1 MPETDLAAVRT
12 AVRLFGRE
20 LEAPLLIGAMTGG
33 AEASASINRNLALA
47 AQELGLGMMLG
58 SQRIMLEEPDVA
70 ASFRVRHVAP
80 DILLLGNLGVGQ
92 LNKGYGAEHVRR
104 AIEEVGAD
112 GLAFHA
118 NPLQEAVQA
127 EGDGD
132 FRDLVRRLRA
142 VAAEVDAPLV
152 LKEVGHGLDTE
163 TIRAVADIGLAGLD
177 VAGAG
182 GTSWARVEE
191 YVRHGEIVHPELV
204 EWGIPTADAI
214 RTGEAVDVRSAHEL
228 AQRYPHA
235 QPGPGRRRRIEA
247 LLAVPLRATD
257 RHVIGA
263 LVVAARKERT
273 ITSRRKVIVG
283 IVEQCGVALERAQLQ
298 AASELTAANAR
309 FLAELAKGLERSTTV
324 RARALRLTQLLIED
338 RATFAAVHVAGDGG
352 PTLVASSGSRS

>member
-1 MPETDLAAVRT
+1 LPESDLAAVRT
-12 AVRLFGRE
+12 DVRLLGRR

-33 AEASASINRNLALA
+33 ADASAEINRNLALA
-47 AQELGLGMMLG
+47 AQDLGLGMMLG
-58 SQRIMLEEPDVA
+58 SQRIMLEEPDAA
-70 ASFRVRHVAP
+70 ASFRVRRVAP
-80 DILLLGNLGVGQ
+80 DILLLGNLGVAQ
-92 LNKGYGAEHVRR
+92 LNKGYGAEEVRR
-104 AIEEVGAD
+104 AIGEVEAD

-163 TIRAVADIGLAGLD
+163 TVRAVADIGLAALD

-214 RTGEAVDVRSAHEL
+214 VGARCHAPDLTLIASGGIRSGLDAAKALALGADAVA
-228 AQRYPHA
+228 
-235 QPGPGRRRRIEA
+235 
-247 LLAVPLRATD
+247 
-257 RHVIGA
+257 
-263 LVVAARKERT
+263 
-273 ITSRRKVIVG
+273 
-283 IVEQCGVALERAQLQ
+283 VALPLLRPALESADAVRDVLKRIVD
-298 AASELTAANAR
+298 ELRIAMHCAGAGSVTDLRSLHLHAR
-309 FLAELAKGLERSTTV
+309 
-324 RARALRLTQLLIED
+324 
-338 RATFAAVHVAGDGG
+338 G
-352 PTLVASSGSRS
+352 PA

>member
-1 MPETDLAAVRT
+1 LPESDLAAVRT
-12 AVRLFGRE
+12 DVRLLGRR

-33 AEASASINRNLALA
+33 ADASAQINRNLALA
-47 AQELGLGMMLG
+47 AQDLGLGMMLG
-58 SQRIMLEEPDVA
+58 SQRIMLEEPDAA
-70 ASFRVRHVAP
+70 ASFRVRRVAP
-80 DILLLGNLGVGQ
+80 DILLLGNLGVAQ
-92 LNKGYGAEHVRR
+92 LNKGYGAEEVRR
-104 AIEEVGAD
+104 AIGEVEAD

-163 TIRAVADIGLAGLD
+163 TVRAVADIGLAALD

-214 RTGEAVDVRSAHEL
+214 VGARCHAPDLTLIASGGIRSGLDAAKALALGADAVA
-228 AQRYPHA
+228 
-235 QPGPGRRRRIEA
+235 
-247 LLAVPLRATD
+247 
-257 RHVIGA
+257 
-263 LVVAARKERT
+263 
-273 ITSRRKVIVG
+273 
-283 IVEQCGVALERAQLQ
+283 VALPLLRPALESADAVRDVLKRIVD
-298 AASELTAANAR
+298 ELRIAMHCAGAGSVTDLRSLHLHAR
-309 FLAELAKGLERSTTV
+309 
-324 RARALRLTQLLIED
+324 
-338 RATFAAVHVAGDGG
+338 G
-352 PTLVASSGSRS
+352 PA

>member
-1 MPETDLAAVRT
+1 MRT

-104 AIEEVGAD
+104 AIEEVAAD

-118 NPLQEAVQA
+118 NPLQEAVQT

-132 FRDLVRRLRA
+132 FRDLVQRLGA
-142 VAAEVDAPLV
+142 LAAEVDAPLV

-163 TIRAVADIGLAGLD
+163 TIRAVAGIGLAGLD

-191 YVRHGEIVHPELV
+191 YVRYGEIVHPELV

-214 RTGEAVDVRSAHEL
+214 LAARCHAPDLTLIASGGIRSGLDAAKALALGADAVAVALPLLRPALESAEAVRDVLTRIVDEL
-228 AQRYPHA
+228 RIAMHCA
-235 QPGPGRRRRIEA
+235 GAGSVTDLRR
-247 LLAVPLRATD
+247 VN
-257 RHVIGA
+257 
-263 LVVAARKERT
+263 LVVR
-273 ITSRRKVIVG
+273 
-283 IVEQCGVALERAQLQ
+283 
-298 AASELTAANAR
+298 
-309 FLAELAKGLERSTTV
+309 
-324 RARALRLTQLLIED
+324 
-338 RATFAAVHVAGDGG
+338 
-352 PTLVASSGSRS
+352 GSF